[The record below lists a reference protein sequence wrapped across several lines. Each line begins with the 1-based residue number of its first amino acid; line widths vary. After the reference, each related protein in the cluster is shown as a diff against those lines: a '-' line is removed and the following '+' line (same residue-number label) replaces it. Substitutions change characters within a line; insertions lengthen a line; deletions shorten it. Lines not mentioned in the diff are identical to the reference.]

1 MRIAPFGAF
10 VEIEAGVDGLVHISQ
25 LANHRV
31 EKPEDVV
38 QVNESIK
45 IKILSIDPEEKRIGL
60 SLKEAL
66 NEMENQEV
74 QDYMEKQEEN
84 E

>member
-1 MRIAPFGAF
+1 M
-10 VEIEAGVDGLVHISQ
+10 
-25 LANHRV
+25 
-31 EKPEDVV
+31 V